1 MGKLP
6 NGPLGAFTGRLG
18 NIVSY
23 ELNGQIIVRTIGI
36 NNKPPTPKQKTNRMK
51 MKVINELVQN
61 TYWAMHAGFTAASA
75 GTVYNY
81 ANLAI
86 KHNNPNALKG
96 VYPNVELDYPKL
108 LFSHGKLLQPIDP
121 KVEVVPEGL
130 KFSWDPSTQ
139 LTYESAH
146 DQVSMIAY
154 CPEKKEMFFI
164 KSGQR
169 RHQGSDILPIDSAY
183 RGLALE
189 VYMSF
194 IADDRLDVSTTTY
207 LGRIEPTD
215 ANKAIEPLVS
225 EQDHDTSINKVRQ
238 AKTDQEAVKSG
249 NIPVLNKSKPNIGSK
264 KEIDHDG
271 LSFKNLR
278 TPGVIKI
285 TSPVQEHS
293 KLRRIMNKKNKG
305 R

>member
-23 ELNGQIIVRTIGI
+23 VLNGQIIVRTIGI

-51 MKVINELVQN
+51 MKVINDLVQN
-61 TYWAMHAGFTAASA
+61 TYLAMHAGFTAASA

-96 VYPNVELDYPKL
+96 VYPNIEVDFPKV
-108 LFSHGKLLQPIDP
+108 LFSHGNLLQPIDP

-169 RHQGSDILPIDSAY
+169 RHQGSDILPIDKKY
-183 RGLALE
+183 LGLALE

-194 IADDRLDVSTTTY
+194 VADDRLDVSTTTY
-207 LGRIEPTD
+207 LGRIEPTVV
-215 ANKAIEPLVS
+215 NKAIEPPVT
-225 EQDHDTSINKVRQ
+225 EQIYDTSIEKVSQ
-238 AKTDQEAVKSG
+238 TKTDQEAVKSG
-249 NIPVLNKSKPNIGSK
+249 HSPLWNNFDPVVSEMEFDGNGASSK
-264 KEIDHDG
+264 K
-271 LSFKNLR
+271 SRKV
-278 TPGVIKI
+278 T
-285 TSPVQEHS
+285 
-293 KLRRIMNKKNKG
+293 
-305 R
+305 

>member
-23 ELNGQIIVRTIGI
+23 VLNGQIIVRTIGI

-61 TYWAMHAGFTAASA
+61 TYWAMHAGFTAVSA
-75 GTVYNY
+75 GTVHNY

-96 VYPNVELDYPKL
+96 VYPNIEVDYPKV
-108 LFSHGKLLQPIDP
+108 LFSHGNLLQPIDP
-121 KVEVVPEGL
+121 KVEVVAEGL

-139 LTYESAH
+139 LNDESAL

-169 RHQGSDILPIDSAY
+169 RHEGSDILPVDKKY
-183 RGLALE
+183 LGLALE

-194 IADDRLDVSTTTY
+194 VADDRLDVSTTTY
-207 LGRIEPTD
+207 IGRIDPTPID
-215 ANKAIEPLVS
+215 KGIDPLVI
-225 EQDHDTSINKVRQ
+225 EQVSDTSIEKVQQ
-238 AKTDQEAVKSG
+238 AKTDQGAVEKGHSPLL
-249 NIPVLNKSKPNIGSK
+249 NTFEPVIVTKIEYDDGYSLN
-264 KEIDHDG
+264 
-271 LSFKNLR
+271 
-278 TPGVIKI
+278 
-285 TSPVQEHS
+285 S
-293 KLRRIMNKKNKG
+293 KLKHSSE
-305 R
+305 

>member
-18 NIVSY
+18 NTVSY
-23 ELNGQIIVRTIGI
+23 ELNGQIIIRTIGI

-61 TYWAMHAGFTAASA
+61 TYWAMHAGFTAAST

-96 VYPNVELDYPKL
+96 VYPNIEVDFPKV
-108 LFSHGKLLQPIDP
+108 LFSHGNLLQPIDP
-121 KVEVVPEGL
+121 NVEVVPEGL

-146 DQVSMIAY
+146 DQISMIAY

-169 RHQGSDILPIDSAY
+169 RHQGSDILPVDKKY
-183 RGLALE
+183 LGLALE

-194 IADDRLDVSTTTY
+194 VADDRLDVSTTTY
-207 LGRIEPTD
+207 LGRIDPTD
-215 ANKAIEPLVS
+215 VDKGIEPLVI
-225 EQDHDTSINKVRQ
+225 EQVYDPSIENLFQVSSNQRV
-238 AKTDQEAVKSG
+238 TKSRHS
-249 NIPVLNKSKPNIGSK
+249 PVLNKSEPITGSK
-264 KEIDHDG
+264 MKFNVDVLH
-271 LSFKNLR
+271 
-278 TPGVIKI
+278 
-285 TSPVQEHS
+285 SPYSEWRHQPPH
-293 KLRRIMNKKNKG
+293 
-305 R
+305 

>member
-18 NIVSY
+18 NTVSY
-23 ELNGQIIVRTIGI
+23 ELNGQIIIRTIGI

-61 TYWAMHAGFTAASA
+61 TYLAMHAGFTAASV

-96 VYPNVELDYPKL
+96 VYPNIEVDFPKV
-108 LFSHGKLLQPIDP
+108 LFSHGNLLQPIDP

-169 RHQGSDILPIDSAY
+169 RHQGSDILPVDKKY
-183 RGLALE
+183 LGLTLE

-194 IADDRLDVSTTTY
+194 VADDRLDVSTTTY
-207 LGRIEPTD
+207 LGRLEPTD
-215 ANKAIEPLVS
+215 VNKEIETSVT
-225 EQDHDTSINKVRQ
+225 EQDHDTSISKVSQ
-238 AKTDQEAVKSG
+238 AQTDQEALESG
-249 NIPVLNKSKPNIGSK
+249 HSALLNKAEPILGS
-264 KEIDHDG
+264 EMEFDDDG
-271 LSFKNLR
+271 SSLKQSWQG
-278 TPGVIKI
+278 T
-285 TSPVQEHS
+285 
-293 KLRRIMNKKNKG
+293 
-305 R
+305 

>member
-23 ELNGQIIVRTIGI
+23 ILNGQVIVRTIGI

-51 MKVINELVQN
+51 MKVVNELVQN
-61 TYWAMHAGFTAASA
+61 TYLAMHAGFTAASA

-96 VYPNVELDYPKL
+96 VYPNIEVDYPKV
-108 LFSHGKLLQPIDP
+108 LFSHGNLLQPIDP
-121 KVEVVPEGL
+121 KVEVVAEGL

-139 LTYESAH
+139 LNDESAL

-169 RHQGSDILPIDSAY
+169 RHQGSDILPVDKKY
-183 RGLALE
+183 LDLTLE

-194 IADDRLDVSTTTY
+194 VADDRLDVSTTTY
-207 LGRIEPTD
+207 LGRLEPTD
-215 ANKAIEPLVS
+215 GNKEIETSVT
-225 EQDHDTSINKVRQ
+225 EQDHDTSISKVSQ
-238 AKTDQEAVKSG
+238 AQTDQEALESG
-249 NIPVLNKSKPNIGSK
+249 HSALLNKAEPILGS
-264 KEIDHDG
+264 EMEFDDDG
-271 LSFKNLR
+271 SSLKQSWQG
-278 TPGVIKI
+278 T
-285 TSPVQEHS
+285 
-293 KLRRIMNKKNKG
+293 
-305 R
+305 